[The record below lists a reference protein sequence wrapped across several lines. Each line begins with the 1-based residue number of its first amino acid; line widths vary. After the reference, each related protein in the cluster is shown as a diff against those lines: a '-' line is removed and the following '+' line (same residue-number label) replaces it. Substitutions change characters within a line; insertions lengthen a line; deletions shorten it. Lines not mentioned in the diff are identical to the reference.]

1 MGVVS
6 EDEFSRVARGLR
18 WSDRN
23 LSATRA
29 LLVDG
34 KTPREAAEATE
45 MTEQQ
50 ASVLKR
56 RFMEKVQVLR
66 ATKVSVEDFLAS
78 RPSLDLFKP
87 ALQKL
92 RRRGLSDEQ
101 LLDYLGQNELKA
113 TMAELRAAIGAGPSR
128 KRVKPH
134 ANADVRK
141 SKRRSR

>member
-1 MGVVS
+1 MGAVT

-23 LSATRA
+23 LRATRA

-34 KTPREAAEATE
+34 QSPREAADANK

-50 ASVLKR
+50 ASVLRR
-56 RFMEKVQVLR
+56 RFLEKVQVLR
-66 ATKVSVEDFLAS
+66 ATKVSVDDFLAS

-87 ALQKL
+87 ALLKL

-101 LLDYLGQNELKA
+101 LLDYLSQNELKA
-113 TMAELRAAIGAGPSR
+113 TLAELRAAIGAAPSR
-128 KRVKPH
+128 RQVKPH
-134 ANADVRK
+134 ANHDVRK
-141 SKRRSR
+141 PKRRSR